1 MWLDLID
8 YVAKA
13 LRDARAAKTVTIGGI
28 NPAQMEVDER
38 GVIILMRGEEEPGD
52 ENVVNGLSVTLFL
65 EAWVRE
71 DDPDVRNGYVRLSA
85 LEAHIDEVFT
95 QIRTDVGALEN
106 AMINDRYQ
114 LVDIRVTGRVGDA
127 DSLRPLL
134 GSQYTIKA
142 IIYDVTEEEGIW

>member
-13 LRDARAAKTVTIGGI
+13 FKDARVAKSIIIGGI
-28 NPAQMEVDER
+28 NPTQTEPDEK
-38 GVIILMRGEEEPGD
+38 GVIILMRGEEEPSN
-52 ENVVNGLSVTLFL
+52 ERIVNGLSVTLFL

-71 DDPDVRNGYVRLSA
+71 DDPDVQKGYVRLSA
-85 LEAHIDEVFT
+85 LEERIDEVLT
-95 QIRTDVGALEN
+95 QIRTDVGTLEN
-106 AMINDRYQ
+106 TMINDKYQ
-114 LVDIRVTGRVGDA
+114 LVDIRVTERVGDS

>member
-38 GVIILMRGEEEPGD
+38 GAIILMRGEEEPGD

-106 AMINDRYQ
+106 VMINDRYQ